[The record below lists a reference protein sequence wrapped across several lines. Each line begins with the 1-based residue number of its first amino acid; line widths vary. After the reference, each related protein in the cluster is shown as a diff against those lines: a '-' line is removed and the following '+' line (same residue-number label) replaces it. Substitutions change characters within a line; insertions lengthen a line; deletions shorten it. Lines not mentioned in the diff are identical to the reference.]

1 MSSDDL
7 VDRVLVR
14 RIRHRPAERP
24 RMIGARQFPLEFKLD
39 VVRRLH
45 AGARLCDLAAE
56 FDVAEAVIARWG
68 RGERLGQ
75 AGSARGNSYSDIRD
89 REQAREASRRIRAD
103 LAERAR
109 AVAHDAVGGCDP
121 RRAGE

>member
-1 MSSDDL
+1 
-7 VDRVLVR
+7 
-14 RIRHRPAERP
+14 
-24 RMIGARQFPLEFKLD
+24 MIGARQFPLEFKLD